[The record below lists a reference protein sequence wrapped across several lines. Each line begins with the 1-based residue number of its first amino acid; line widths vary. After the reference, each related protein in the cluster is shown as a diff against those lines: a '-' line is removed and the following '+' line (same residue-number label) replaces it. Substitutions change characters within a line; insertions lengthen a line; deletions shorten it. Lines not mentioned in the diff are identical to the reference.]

1 MYEPLSSKLGQA
13 EVANL
18 LGIDDKLLVGVC
30 NEQRLSLASSPA
42 QSGFRV
48 FALLFFTTETI
59 PGVQLIEGTNSEPSF
74 IGGSI
79 CAERAALC
87 KLRMFSNP
95 RILKIVVTTDA
106 KHVAISPGLLCREY
120 LMAFCAP
127 DTPVVMGDALGED
140 AAIMS
145 CSISELYPHPFLYR
159 GKSRLELVSAGR
171 AQAERIAAT
180 AAAKGGRTDWGE
192 EGARL
197 HAHALTFCERDAVDI
212 HPLKFAAAVIFDDDS
227 VQVAWMLKGLEYG
240 CSLDPVSQL
249 VRDMLKK
256 RPRLLVMVDQFGVAH
271 APFAQARAL
280 LSEHGLGT
288 HPRILVHSHE
298 GKQLLSCAADLA
310 PPPPGSSGSARLLV
324 PSDLGCGGAA

>member
-1 MYEPLSSKLGQA
+1 MYEPLSSKLGRD
-13 EVANL
+13 EVAHL
-18 LGIDDKLLVGVC
+18 LNAEDKILVDLC
-30 NEQRLSLASSPA
+30 NEQRLSLASSPV

-48 FALLFFTTETI
+48 FALLFFTTDTI
-59 PGVQLIEGTNSEPSF
+59 PGIQLVEGANSEPSY

-95 RILKIVVTTDA
+95 RILKVVVTTDA

-120 LMAFCAP
+120 LTAFCSP
-127 DTPVVMGDALGED
+127 DTPVVMGDSLGE
-140 AAIMS
+140 AIMS
-145 CSISELYPHPFLYR
+145 CTISELYPHPFLYR

-171 AQAERIAAT
+171 AQAEKIAAHG
-180 AAAKGGRTDWGE
+180 AGGDWGE
-192 EGARL
+192 EGAQL
-197 HAHALTFCERDAVDI
+197 HAHALRLCERDAVDI
-212 HPLKFAAAVIFDDDS
+212 HPLKFAAAVVFDDGS
-227 VQVAWMLKGLEYG
+227 VQAAWMLKGLEYG

-249 VRDMLKK
+249 VRDMLSK

-288 HPRILVHSHE
+288 HPIILVHSHD
-298 GKQLLSCAADLA
+298 GSQLLTCAADLA